1 MLTVSG
7 LFVYPLK
14 SARGIAL
21 REATLTDRGFTHDRR
36 FMAVDPHGHMLTQR
50 THPALARMLTA
61 IDTATATL
69 RFTFEGATLSVP
81 LRPTEGRPRRV
92 RVFRDQVD
100 AWDLGEGPSDFLSRA
115 LGETAHLT
123 YMPDQAR
130 RQVDPAYAREGDVVG
145 FADGFP
151 YLLATE
157 GSLTALN
164 DALPQA
170 VGMERFRPNI
180 VVAGATPWAEDHF
193 TRLEIGAVTFSVA
206 KPCSRCVIVNTDQA
220 TGFREKGVLEA
231 ITRTHAI
238 DRKAIFGQNLLA
250 HGSGT
255 LRIGDPVTLL
265 APG

>member
-1 MLTVSG
+1 MLAVSA
-7 LFVYPLK
+7 LYVYPLK

-21 REATLTDRGFTHDRR
+21 REATLTDRGFMHDRR
-36 FMAVDPHGHMLTQR
+36 FMAVDDHGHMITQR
-50 THPALARMLTA
+50 THPALARMHTALDPELLTLGF
-61 IDTATATL
+61 DGETL
-69 RFTFEGATLSVP
+69 RVP
-81 LRPTEGRPRRV
+81 LRPTSGTPRRV
-92 RVFRDQVD
+92 RVFRDHVD
-100 AWDLGEGPSDFLSRA
+100 AWDLGEAPSAFLSRA
-115 LGETAHLT
+115 LGETAHLA
-123 YMPDQAR
+123 YMPDGACR
-130 RQVDPAYAREGDVVG
+130 RVDPAYASEGDVVG

-151 YLLATE
+151 YLLTTDA
-157 GSLTALN
+157 SLDALN
-164 DALPQA
+164 RELPQP

-180 VVAGATPWAEDHF
+180 VLAGAVPWAEDGF
-193 TRLEIGAVTFSVA
+193 GRLTIGPVTFSSV